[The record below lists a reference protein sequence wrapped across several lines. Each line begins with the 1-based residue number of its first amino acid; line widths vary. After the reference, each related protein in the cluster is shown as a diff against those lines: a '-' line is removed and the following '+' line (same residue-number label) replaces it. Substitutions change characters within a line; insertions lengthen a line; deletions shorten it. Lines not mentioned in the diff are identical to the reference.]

1 MATATDKKHELALRD
16 HFIKYPEVHEDFP
29 WGHRTLK
36 VKGKAFVFLSHEG
49 EQGLSLSV
57 KLGASHETALLLP
70 FVEPTG
76 YGLGK
81 SGWVSARFPDGET
94 PPMPILMAW
103 IDESY
108 RLIAP
113 KRVSA
118 PLPPLEESEREK
130 DGGEAA
136 RPARTTGKATPRARS
151 TGSSMRARGGMKAAG
166 REQGAARD

>member
-1 MATATDKKHELALRD
+1 MATAKNQKHELALRE

-36 VKGKAFVFLSHEG
+36 VRGKAFVFLSHEG
-49 EQGLSLSV
+49 DQGLSLSV

-81 SGWVSARFPDGET
+81 SGWITARFPDGET
-94 PPMPILMAW
+94 PPMPILVGW

-113 KRVSA
+113 KKLSA
-118 PLPPLEESEREK
+118 LLPPLD
-130 DGGEAA
+130 DGEPAPK
-136 RPARTTGKATPRARS
+136 RPARAARKATPRTTRS
-151 TGSSMRARGGMKAAG
+151 TPTRARGRVKAADEE
-166 REQGAARD
+166 RGAARD